1 MKINFPMV
9 AVPGTDK
16 TEEGSEMRI
25 NLQKIEDLG
34 TSLQAIHHHARI
46 ISDLG
51 LTVYVRVWEVILS
64 PEWLKTMNI
73 MRREDLVMPLQR
85 RARGLGS
92 LKN

>member
-1 MKINFPMV
+1 
-9 AVPGTDK
+9 
-16 TEEGSEMRI
+16 MRT

-34 TSLQAIHHHARI
+34 TSIQAIHHHARI

-73 MRREDLVMPLQR
+73 MRREDLATPRQR
-85 RARGLGS
+85 RARALGS

>member
-1 MKINFPMV
+1 
-9 AVPGTDK
+9 
-16 TEEGSEMRI
+16 MRI

-34 TSLQAIHHHARI
+34 TSIQAIHHHARI

-51 LTVYVRVWEVILS
+51 FTVYVRVWEAILS
-64 PEWLKTMNI
+64 PEWLTTMNI
-73 MRREDLVMPLQR
+73 VRREDLATPLQR